1 MSTLASDPL
10 ATSTETWRDHGY
22 HEPAVPAELIPPP
35 HDVGWRKRMSALHR
49 ASPAARAACA

>member
-22 HEPAVPAELIPPP
+22 HEPAVPVELIPPP

-49 ASPAARAACA
+49 APPAARAACA